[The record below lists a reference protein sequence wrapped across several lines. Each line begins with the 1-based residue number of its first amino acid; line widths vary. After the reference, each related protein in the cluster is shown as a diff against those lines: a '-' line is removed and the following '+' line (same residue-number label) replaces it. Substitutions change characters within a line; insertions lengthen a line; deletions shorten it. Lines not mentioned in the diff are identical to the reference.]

1 MGTLA
6 IFVPEKIHLHD
17 HRNASDEVS
26 IIVPSVEDGSN
37 TLWSIMYDDKIT
49 PSDIIKRLAMREKYK
64 DDETRLRVLLEEDV
78 QIEDIVEEV
87 CSRSLKINVV
97 TSRNLEVE
105 GQATVTSILC
115 PNHSIDGFRD
125 EVTDVTVT
133 HMVAL
138 INNKFP
144 FEHNSW
150 SGGVKAVDAKRLQEV
165 GDDVGLVDENARG
178 SNFQPDSFSPYHT
191 AVPESHV
198 GHSGSTGAP
207 SEDVEARVLQV
218 VGSLKSHFDTVL
230 SGVKNSLSEEIKQL
244 KDMLLRYTKD
254 DRSWSPHFSTEP
266 EEDGQRC
273 PPSRM
278 EAIPETSPPPLR
290 STFGEHVD
298 GGLASGTQ
306 PGRNHMIMDQH
317 NVGPS
322 SPPLPFV
329 ATCSVQPAL
338 HSTVG
343 GTGDGDVPAPPQ
355 APPLTALSKSFQST
369 SKDIQFGD
377 QSASDDEDI
386 SLAQLRRKM
395 KVSTT
400 GHILSSTT
408 VDVPSEHAGEASNQI
423 LTHLEETGFPPN
435 SHYHFP
441 LFKGDG
447 DDVATCLPAIPRKS
461 TRLRKR
467 ANRYTPPV
475 DGGKKTKL
483 NIAETEQTVE
493 KIVQMDAE
501 LPQASTHDPIGT
513 LLSGFSPFV
522 GLNAFRVAAFQ
533 NVTATQF
540 DCNGGEGATISNVV
554 FKDVFHGTRP
564 LHFEAADMVV
574 SFIRHR
580 NLVEGSHRF
589 EFLPSV
595 FLRSLIREFRQA
607 QNPGCSSAF
616 NFTTTNVENALHPI
630 SVIFPELVKRYGGPH
645 PRPGVLTEC
654 MPVERLD
661 INLLC
666 EITGLSCVA
675 SVILLE
681 LHATKK
687 LHLCE
692 HITEGCIRTAGER
705 YAVEAFA
712 TFNPQLLAP

>member
-1 MGTLA
+1 
-6 IFVPEKIHLHD
+6 
-17 HRNASDEVS
+17 
-26 IIVPSVEDGSN
+26 
-37 TLWSIMYDDKIT
+37 
-49 PSDIIKRLAMREKYK
+49 MREKYK
-64 DDETRLRVLLEEDV
+64 DDETRLRLALLLLVEGILCPTSGSTNISAEVVEMLADLDGFLKYPWGRESFILTIRSVKGRSPAQYASDTIAIQGFAHAIVLVTVCCCPQIICESPADRVLLEEDV

-423 LTHLEETGFPPN
+423 LTHLEETGV
-435 SHYHFP
+435 S
-441 LFKGDG
+441 LF
-447 DDVATCLPAIPRKS
+447 V
-461 TRLRKR
+461 
-467 ANRYTPPV
+467 
-475 DGGKKTKL
+475 
-483 NIAETEQTVE
+483 
-493 KIVQMDAE
+493 
-501 LPQASTHDPIGT
+501 
-513 LLSGFSPFV
+513 
-522 GLNAFRVAAFQ
+522 AFRVAAFQ

-616 NFTTTNVENALHPI
+616 NFTTVSGVSLPSIRRWCVDIDVLYCPFQIDGQHWVGVSIDLKQWCIHVLDCNTACVSETNVENALHPI
-630 SVIFPELVKRYGGPH
+630 SVIFPELVKHYGGPH